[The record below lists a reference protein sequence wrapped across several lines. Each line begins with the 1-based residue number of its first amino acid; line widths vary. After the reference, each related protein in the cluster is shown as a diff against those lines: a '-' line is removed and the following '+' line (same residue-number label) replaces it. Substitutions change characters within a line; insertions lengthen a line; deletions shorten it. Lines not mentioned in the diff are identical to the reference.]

1 MDSRSWVICTKIC
14 IVFCRSV
21 FRGSGLKLPRMSTF
35 WAIGRGGGSANESS
49 NRKREMI
56 RKTNSGMARSA
67 GMSSITELEQG
78 RGASRAAGGS
88 RDPAGQHVGARR
100 SALSRLSRPLPS
112 LPVSLSP
119 FSLFPSPLFPCF
131 PLPSLSLFHS
141 PLSLCFP
148 LPSLSLCF
156 TLPSLSLFH
165 SPLSPCSPLPSL
177 PVYLSP
183 PSFAILYSLIRSLVF
198 SPLSLLPTSVSA
210 SLSPLCYPR
219 PSSCFSFPLF
229 LLSSH
234 SLFYYSLLFSLS
246 LSPPCLRNTSSRFSL
261 LP

>member
-1 MDSRSWVICTKIC
+1 MEATKVDSRSWVICTKIC

-141 PLSLCFP
+141 PLSLP
-148 LPSLSLCF
+148 VSLSPF
-156 TLPSLSLFH
+156 ALFP
-165 SPLSPCSPLPSL
+165 SPLSPCLSFPSLLRYPLFPDSLSRLFSPLPASHFRL
-177 PVYLSP
+177 CFP
-183 PSFAILYSLIRSLVF
+183 F
-198 SPLSLLPTSVSA
+198 SPLLSSPIFLFLI
-210 SLSPLCYPR
+210 SPLPA
-219 PSSCFSFPLF
+219 F
-229 LLSSH
+229 L
-234 SLFYYSLLFSLS
+234 SLS
-246 LSPPCLRNTSSRFSL
+246 LLLFPPFLSLPITS
-261 LP
+261 LPP